1 MSNTSNLVLPDDGDF
16 SRVRTSAQGPEYAV
30 GTMRET
36 IAGKRYRYVKFLD
49 AVTYVQYHVVTWAN
63 AACTSV
69 TNDISGGS
77 SLGAAVAGTVQGN
90 VPAQNGF
97 GWIQTWGPGT
107 AKTSGA
113 DDIAFGE
120 SLFVHGSTDGTC
132 DGASAATYVTGN
144 LGYALTVDDNDA
156 NTVTAMIQVW

>member
-1 MSNTSNLVLPDDGDF
+1 MSNRIGLNPFEVNDLVPRMSTGTIIEYKVSADLGPGKF
-16 SRVRTSAQGPEYAV
+16 KYVR
-30 GTMRET
+30 
-36 IAGKRYRYVKFLD
+36 FLD